1 MPTLLQINVTANW
14 GSTGKIAEQIGVH
27 AISCGWDSYI
37 AYGRYANPSKSNLIK
52 IGLGVSQLWHVLL
65 SRIFD
70 NQGLVSRIATKRLV
84 RKIEKLSPDII
95 HLHNIHGYYLNY
107 KILFDYLTRVDIP
120 VVWTLHDCWAY
131 TGHCSHYIQDKCCQ
145 WKQECIRKDC
155 GRLYPRSFFSRTK
168 RNFNLKRS
176 LFTSLGSRLVV
187 TPVSSWLADQT
198 EKSFLRNQ
206 RIHFIYNGLD
216 ISVFTPHDTEHIKR
230 KFNVEGKS
238 ILLGVAST
246 WSEAKGFS
254 DYMEL
259 RKKLPKDYVIIMVG
273 LNAKEIS
280 KLPVGVIGVK
290 RTQSVHELA
299 ELYSAADIVLS
310 LSRAETFGLTVA
322 EGMACGTPAVVYN
335 NTAVP
340 ELITAETGLIVDNT
354 GDIDGVIQAVEAI
367 IGQGK
372 QRYSYACRKRAE
384 EYFDNRKCFEKY
396 IQLYNDLLSRPG
408 QL

>member
-14 GSTGKIAEQIGVH
+14 GSTGKIAEQIGAH

-52 IGLGVSQLWHVLL
+52 IGSGVSQLWHVLL
-65 SRIFD
+65 SWIFD

-84 RKIEKLSPDII
+84 RKIEKLSPDVI

-107 KILFDYLTRVDIP
+107 KILFDYLSRVDIP

-131 TGHCSHYIQDKCCQ
+131 TGHCAHYIQDKCCQ
-145 WKQECIRKDC
+145 WKQECIKKDC
-155 GRLYPRSFFSRTK
+155 GRLYPRSFFSQTK
-168 RNFNLKRS
+168 RNYNLKRS
-176 LFTSLGSRLVV
+176 LFTRLGSRLVV
-187 TPVSSWLADQT
+187 TPVSTWLADQT
-198 EKSFLRNQ
+198 EKSFFRNQ

-216 ISVFTPHDTEHIKR
+216 TSVFTPHDTERIKR
-230 KFNVEGKS
+230 KFNIEGKS
-238 ILLGVAST
+238 VLLGVASK
-246 WSEAKGFS
+246 WSESKGFS

-259 RKKLPKDYVIIMVG
+259 RKKLPEDYAIIMVG

-280 KLPVGVIGVK
+280 KLPGGVIGVK
-290 RTQSVHELA
+290 RTQSVQELA
-299 ELYSAADIVLS
+299 ELYSAADVVLS

-354 GDIDGVIQAVEAI
+354 GDIDGVIQAVQEI
-367 IGQGK
+367 IDQGK
-372 QRYSYACRKRAE
+372 QSPLRT
-384 EYFDNRKCFEKY
+384 
-396 IQLYNDLLSRPG
+396 
-408 QL
+408 